1 MKVSRIKKSLF
12 FSISIIIFI
21 RLLLYFVP
29 IYTSEAI
36 IKLKDQQF
44 KLNRYRGYTGKN
56 YCLNINT
63 SYDEISRETKFNLT
77 SRSIKKDK
85 SIECIKDGVNHIET
99 LIIKRNAFY
108 EELFYK
114 SIDLN
119 NKIDASINDFNVS
132 KNIDKDKL
140 ILMNE
145 YFRNINI
152 LRNKEKVSLPLP
164 YEIKTNPIRNYNL
177 FRFLFTGFIIIFWM
191 SYLILSDFKKY

>member
-1 MKVSRIKKSLF
+1 MKVSRIKKPLF

-36 IKLKDQQF
+36 IKLKDQQYIT
-44 KLNRYRGYTGKN
+44 NTYRGYTGKN
-56 YCLNINT
+56 YCLDIHT
-63 SYDEISRETKFNLT
+63 SYDEISGETKFNLT

-99 LIIKRNAFY
+99 LIIKRNALY
-108 EELFYK
+108 QELFYK

-145 YFRNINI
+145 YFDNINI
-152 LRNKEKVSLPLP
+152 LRNKEIISLPLP

-177 FRFLFTGFIIIFWM
+177 FRFLFAGFIIIFWM
-191 SYLILSDFKKY
+191 SYLILSDLKKY

>member
-36 IKLKDQQF
+36 IKLKNQRF
-44 KLNRYRGYTGKN
+44 ILNRYMGYTGKN
-56 YCLNINT
+56 YCLNINP

-85 SIECIKDGVNHIET
+85 SIECIKDGVNHLET
-99 LIIKRNAFY
+99 LIIKRNASQD
-108 EELFYK
+108 ELFYK

-145 YFRNINI
+145 YFRNINNLI
-152 LRNKEKVSLPLP
+152 DRDKVSLPLP

-177 FRFLFTGFIIIFWM
+177 FRFLIAGFIIIFWI
-191 SYLILSDFKKY
+191 SYLILSDLKKY

>member
-36 IKLKDQQF
+36 IKLKNQKF
-44 KLNRYRGYTGKN
+44 ILNRYRGYTGKN

-63 SYDEISRETKFNLT
+63 SYNEISRETKFNLT
-77 SRSIKKDK
+77 SKSIKKDK

-99 LIIKRNAFY
+99 LIIQRNALY

-145 YFRNINI
+145 YFRNINNLI
-152 LRNKEKVSLPLP
+152 DRDKVSLPLP

-177 FRFLFTGFIIIFWM
+177 FRFLIAGFIIIFWM
-191 SYLILSDFKKY
+191 SYLILSDLKKY